1 MAVNQVRIENG
12 IIMFYGNKAG
22 RVEDGCAVVDPMF
35 KGDEI
40 SRFLE
45 RQRHIREVRW
55 MDGMFDR
62 LMAGGQEGAAAQD
75 IKNVRVWQLKPDV
88 DVYKKFIGYEETC
101 RKFGPPDQG
110 NYHVV
115 YDGAAQTNN
124 LEALYMK
131 FGNDENALPAGYRGH
146 SLSMS
151 DVLELY
157 DSTGSSFYYVDCT
170 GFQEIEFAAPQ
181 QAQGQTMQ
189 F

>member
-1 MAVNQVRIENG
+1 MNQVRIENG

-45 RQRHIREVRW
+45 RQRHIREIRW
-55 MDGMFDR
+55 TDGMFDR

-101 RKFGPPDQG
+101 RKFGPPDQK
-110 NYHVV
+110 NYQAV
-115 YDGAAQTNN
+115 YDGAAQTND

-131 FGNDENALPAGYRGH
+131 FGNDENALPASYKGH

-189 F
+189 L